1 MLSCWKI
8 IVWLMSWSWRLW
20 KIGADSCAHVGSCH
34 VHHHYSHTGSKTLA
48 SDLLPFVPSIMEPP
62 CFGQSSSTDCLEPS
76 KVTRFRARP
85 NLSVPQ
91 EHYTLALQDLLVQP
105 PLLDMYSK
113 LGPVL
118 AKHAKQVIPE
128 MMASLHNFWSHAIDY
143 GCKNLV
149 LQSNKIKVYSMQSYK
164 IKWLL

>member
-1 MLSCWKI
+1 
-8 IVWLMSWSWRLW
+8 
-20 KIGADSCAHVGSCH
+20 
-34 VHHHYSHTGSKTLA
+34 
-48 SDLLPFVPSIMEPP
+48 MEPP
-62 CFGQSSSTDCLEPS
+62 CIGKSLSTDCLEPS

-91 EHYTLALQDLLVQP
+91 EHYTLALHDFLVVQP

-118 AKHAKQVIPE
+118 AKHPKQVTPG
-128 MMASLHNFWSHAIDY
+128 MMASLHKFWSHAIDY

-149 LQSNKIKVYSMQSYK
+149 LQSNKIKAGLFKLHHQLPMLIKEGTPAIK
-164 IKWLL
+164 IPVITDDVTMHIMHCASCMRDLKNEFHC